1 MKKSSKPVEQ
11 VEPVVEDEKED
22 ELISTA
28 VDLSGESMLSKVV
41 TDYSCSRPGDH

>member
-11 VEPVVEDEKED
+11 VEAVVEDEKEE

-41 TDYSCSRPGDH
+41 TDYSCSRSGDH